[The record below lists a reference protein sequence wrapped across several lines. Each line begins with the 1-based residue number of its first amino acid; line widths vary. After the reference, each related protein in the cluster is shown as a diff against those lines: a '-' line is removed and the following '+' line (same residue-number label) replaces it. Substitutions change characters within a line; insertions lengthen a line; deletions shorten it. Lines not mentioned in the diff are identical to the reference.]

1 MKAAVALYA
10 RVSTQQQV
18 EEATI
23 ESQVAALETYV
34 QEQGY
39 TCDSTHIFLDQGI
52 SGAQLDRPALNRL
65 RDLAAEG
72 VFSMVL
78 CLSPDRL
85 ARHYAHQWVLMD
97 ELQRA
102 GVGVIF
108 INQPQ
113 SKDDPQGQLL
123 LGIQGLFSE
132 YERAMITERLRR
144 GKLHRM
150 RQGQLASPNPPYGY
164 RYIPVSEPNGG
175 RWVVNEKEAEV
186 VRQIYRWYLSEEQ
199 PSVTAIAYRLND
211 QEIAPQRGPLWRY
224 KSVYAI
230 LTQTAYIGRAYFN
243 TTRTDHSVVGR
254 PKKYGRGTRLRPGHQ
269 PRPKDEWVELKVPAI
284 LDTDLWE
291 QAQEQLK
298 MKQKFSQRN
307 NKRHFYLLR
316 SLLICDVCGRTLV
329 GQSWNGGYK
338 VYRCSNGGRR
348 REPGTPAHRRVVHAE
363 IIEPLVW
370 NAVINLLDNPTLI
383 ADAWQ
388 TEQQSDPS
396 DGSEL
401 TRLRNRQR
409 ALQKQWTRLLDA
421 FADGLLDK
429 PELQHWKQQIDHE
442 SNSLAQRIQQLE
454 QNVRQIETK
463 EQMIADF
470 ETFCAEIKTSLDQ
483 ATPELQQEVIRL
495 LMDHIV
501 VKEDEISIKHILP
514 TDDDSRLLSRR
525 RLRR

>member
-1 MKAAVALYA
+1 MTQEVAIYA

-23 ESQVAALETYV
+23 ESQVAALESYA

-39 TCDSTHIFLDQGI
+39 TCDLAHIFLDEGI
-52 SGAQLDRPALNRL
+52 SGSQLDRPALNRM
-65 RDLAAEG
+65 RDIAAEG
-72 VFSMVL
+72 IFSAVL

-85 ARHYAHQWVLMD
+85 SRQYAHQWVLID
-97 ELQRA
+97 EFKRA
-102 GVGVIF
+102 GVAVIF
-108 INQPQ
+108 INQPKN
-113 SKDDPQGQLL
+113 KDDPQGQLL

-132 YERAMITERLRR
+132 YERSMITERLRR

-164 RYIPVSEPNGG
+164 RYIPVSEPDGG
-175 RWVVNEKEAEV
+175 RWVVSETEADV
-186 VRQIYRWYLSEEQ
+186 IRQIYRWYTSEEQ
-199 PSVTAIAYRLND
+199 PSVTAIANRLND
-211 QEIAPQRGPLWRY
+211 QGVSPQRGPLWRY

-230 LTQTAYIGRAYFN
+230 LTQTAYVGRVHFN

-254 PKKYGRGTRLRPGHQ
+254 PKKHGRGIRLRPGHQ
-269 PRPKDEWVELKVPAI
+269 PRSRDEWVELQVSAI

-298 MKQKFSQRN
+298 VKQKFAPRN

-316 SLLICDVCGRTLV
+316 SLLVCDVCGRTLV
-329 GQSWNGGYK
+329 GQTWNGGYT

-348 REPGTPAHRRVVHAE
+348 REPCTPAHRRVVHAE

-370 NAVINLLDNPTLI
+370 NAVTNLLDNPALM

-388 TEQQSDPS
+388 AEAQANPGDA
-396 DGSEL
+396 GEL

-409 ALQKQWTRLLDA
+409 SLQKQWARLLDA

-429 PELQHWKQQIDHE
+429 PDLHQRKQQINQAGT
-442 SNSLAQRIQQLE
+442 SIAQRIHKLE
-454 QNVRQIETK
+454 QNAHHAEVK
-463 EQMIADF
+463 EQMLADF
-470 ETFCAEIKTSLDQ
+470 ETFCTEIKTKINQ
-483 ATPELQQEVIRL
+483 ATPKLQQEIIRL

-501 VKEDEISIKHILP
+501 VKEDEIIIKHILP
-514 TDDDSRLLSRR
+514 TDNDSRLLYRR
-525 RLRR
+525 R